1 LNGSDPSMIV
11 VSAVAC
17 LSFKAHRHAA
27 LSLDNNRNINLDE
40 DALARRDVKPRCPLP
55 PARQGG
61 NRYITRVMGLRR
73 G

>member
-27 LSLDNNRNINLDE
+27 LSLDKQQKHKFGRGRAGAPRRQATLA
-40 DALARRDVKPRCPLP
+40 DAARASGWQSLHIVH
-55 PARQGG
+55 
-61 NRYITRVMGLRR
+61 
-73 G
+73 